1 MKRTGQK
8 LILLSFLFALLASAV
23 LFIYLQNT
31 KTPKAIVKKTSI
43 LMAAETIP
51 PRTLIEKKM
60 IKEVQVSDNTIFNEY
75 IKDYSQIVGKYSK
88 ETISKDEGFFKDKLL
103 SENGS
108 ELSLNLEKNH
118 RAISLNVSQDAGVS
132 ELIKPGDFIDI
143 ITYLTEKK
151 DGAKVLRP
159 EMAKLVLQNIE
170 VIAIDKQLNR
180 DEKEKDDTK
189 TANNFLV
196 TLSVQTSDLEK
207 LVLAQSIGSIK
218 LALRPLKSDDSSS
231 TNGVTWEQL
240 TVDET
245 TSAISDTNSLNDS
258 NKNNDSAANYKLYTV
273 KRGDNLKKI
282 STFFYGTPDK
292 YNVIK
297 EANKI
302 GYGNVIITGE
312 VIKIPVLD

>member
-1 MKRTGQK
+1 MKGTGQK

-23 LFIYLQNT
+23 LFIYLQNA
-31 KTPKAIVKKTSI
+31 KSPKVIVKKTLI

-88 ETISKDEGFFKDKLL
+88 ETISKDEGFFKDKLI
-103 SENGS
+103 SDNGN
-108 ELSLNLEKNH
+108 ELSLNLEKDH

-132 ELIKPGDFIDI
+132 ELIKPGDFVDI
-143 ITYLTEKK
+143 ITFLNEKK

-159 EMAKLVLQNIE
+159 DISKIVLQNIE
-170 VIAIDKQLNR
+170 VVAVDNKLNR
-180 DEKEKDDTK
+180 DEKTKDDTK
-189 TANNFLV
+189 TANNNFLV

-218 LALRPLKSDDSSS
+218 LALRPLKSDDSSV

-240 TVDET
+240 TVNDAKPESNT
-245 TSAISDTNSLNDS
+245 ISNGDNSAE
-258 NKNNDSAANYKLYTV
+258 NYKTYTV

-282 STFFYGTPDK
+282 SSFFYGTPDK
-292 YNVIK
+292 YTLIK
-297 EANKI
+297 EANNL
-302 GYGNVIITGE
+302 GDGNLIITGE
-312 VIKIPVLD
+312 VLKIPVLN